1 MARKTDRIIALVIA
15 VAFFATSFAL
25 SFFVIW
31 ELYRGNKE
39 AKTVNQPA
47 NTANN
52 SAKDAPKTMLQGTKL
67 ANFTPV
73 AKIDSLQRQEV
84 KAGTGTEVKPGDTV
98 TVDYTGAVAATGVIF
113 QSSLD
118 RGQPISFSL
127 NGVIAGWKD
136 GIPGAKVGGTY
147 RLLIPA
153 AQAYAASPPEGSGIP
168 ADADLV
174 FDITVHS
181 ASKANE

>member
-1 MARKTDRIIALVIA
+1 MARKADRIIALVIA

-39 AKTVNQPA
+39 AKTVNQSA
-47 NTANN
+47 KAGT

-67 ANFTPV
+67 SNFTPV

-84 KAGTGTEVKPGDTV
+84 KAGSGAEVKAGETV

-118 RGQPISFSL
+118 RGEPISFSL
-127 NGVIAGWKD
+127 DGVIAGWKD

-153 AQAYAASPPEGSGIP
+153 AQAYGASPPSGSGIP
-168 ADADLV
+168 ANADLV
-174 FDITVHS
+174 FDITVH
-181 ASKANE
+181 ASGKAKE